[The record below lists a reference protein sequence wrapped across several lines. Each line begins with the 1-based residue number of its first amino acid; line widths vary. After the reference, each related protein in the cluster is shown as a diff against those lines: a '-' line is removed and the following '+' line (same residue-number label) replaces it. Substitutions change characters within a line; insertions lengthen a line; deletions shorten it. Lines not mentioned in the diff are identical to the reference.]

1 MDEYKI
7 ILEEKQTVMA
17 RYEVEPKSGEGYQ
30 SEAQLER
37 VLIKQLADQGYE
49 YAKIKDEAALLDN
62 LRLQLQALN
71 DIALSD
77 SEWARLL
84 PMISNEQMTILDKT
98 EMIQGKGYILDL
110 KLDNGQTKNIKLI
123 DKQNIHNNR
132 LQVINQ
138 YEENRGTYKNRYDV
152 TILVNGLPMVHIELK
167 KRGVPIKEAFNQI
180 DRYLR
185 DSFWAGRAM
194 FDFVQIFVISN
205 GTETKYYSNTTRYAK
220 EKQAEDVSRK
230 KKTEG
235 NTFEFTSYWTD
246 QRNNRLTDL
255 RDFTT
260 TFFAKHTILNILTKY
275 CVFNVDKQLLVMR
288 PYQIA
293 ATEKILLRIKTAI
306 NNRWQGTIRA
316 GGYIWHTTGS
326 GKTLTSFK
334 TAQLASQMEQVKKVL
349 FVVDRKDLD
358 YQTMKEYNNFEPECA
373 NSNTSARVLQR
384 QMKDDNC
391 HIIITTI
398 QKLSNLMKP
407 GIYDKDEKL
416 RDVLQKEI
424 IVLIF
429 DECHRSQ
436 FGDMHKLIV
445 KRVKKYMMFGF
456 TGTPIKA
463 QNASASSKYQTTA
476 QLFGGEPD
484 EDGRPTMPLHTYTII
499 NAIGDN
505 NVLRFHVD
513 YDSTMKMKNDV
524 ERKQVWG
531 IDTEEALH
539 DPRRISIV
547 TRYIIER
554 FGEKTKQEDEAYSM
568 NKLLNVQ
575 EVVKNKTAEEKK
587 QAYKTKG
594 FNSIFA
600 VDSVKAA
607 IMYYNEFKKQ
617 LQEPGTPNLRIA
629 TIYTY
634 SANEEEQDEWGF
646 EDDENPEGTEGM
658 DLQSRDALE
667 KAIKDYNQMFGCNYS
682 TDGDNFQS
690 YYKDVSLRMK
700 NKEIDILIVVGMF
713 LTGFDAKTL
722 NTLWVDK
729 NLKLHGL
736 LQAYSRTNR
745 ILNSVKDCGNIV
757 CFRNLKDAT
766 DESLRI
772 FGDPNAKGMVFM
784 KSYEEYYSK
793 GYGDVKG
800 NYHEPYTELI
810 ERLLREFPLEQMANI
825 IDEEKKKEFIRLL
838 GEILRLR
845 NVLNVFDAFDEEA
858 KIISEMDY
866 QDYKGWYY
874 TYYEEFRKPNNNSK
888 ETINDDIIFEIE
900 LVRHDQINIHYILQL
915 IQKYQDTD
923 CQDREIIVQIRKQID
938 ASPDMRDKR
947 ELIEKFIDQMTP
959 EKGADVGE
967 DWSQYIEREKKAELD
982 AIINEE
988 HLNPAETVAFIER
1001 AFTDGYVTE
1010 TGTGIAKI
1018 LPPVNPFLPESG
1030 EKKQTVLEKL
1040 KSYLTKFLGTTED
1053 IYIKPHVVEMR
1064 SLAEKPSD
1072 SSQTAKQRR
1081 KSKTEEIHLKPA
1093 SSMLD
1098 DVEKDGDVRRLV
1110 HNMMELYEGTTI
1122 MNIVIECQRE
1132 YQDRYF
1138 SMGGNDWRHLIR
1150 DYVRK
1155 VTERPELQEAEVFRF
1170 VMAG

>member
-1 MDEYKI
+1 MDDYKI
-7 ILEEKQTVMA
+7 IVEEQHQTVMA
-17 RYEVEPKSGEGYQ
+17 HYEVQERPAEGYQ
-30 SEAQLER
+30 SEAQLETA
-37 VLIKQLADQGYE
+37 LINQLMAQGYVYHVIHNE
-49 YAKIKDEAALLDN
+49 EGLLRN
-62 LRLQLQALN
+62 LREQLEALN
-71 DIALSD
+71 GIKLSD

-84 PMISNEQMTILDKT
+84 PMISNEQMTIQDKT
-98 EMIQGKGYILDL
+98 EMLQGKGYILAL
-110 KLDNGQTKNIKLI
+110 TLDSGETKNIRLI

-132 LQVINQ
+132 LQVTNQ
-138 YEENRGTYKNRYDV
+138 YVEEGGAFKNRYDV
-152 TILVNGLPMVHIELK
+152 TILVNGLPLVHIELK

-180 DRYLR
+180 NRYLR
-185 DSFWAGRAM
+185 DSFWAGRGM
-194 FDFVQIFVISN
+194 FDFVQVFVISN

-220 EKQAEDVSRK
+220 EREGSKGQGARG
-230 KKTEG
+230 KTDG

-246 QRNNRLTDL
+246 QENHRLTDL

-260 TFFAKHTILNILTKY
+260 SFFAKHTILNILTRY

-293 ATEKILLRIKTAI
+293 ATEKILLRIQTAI
-306 NNRWQGTIRA
+306 NNRWQGTTKA

-334 TAQLASQMEQVKKVL
+334 TAQLASQMPEVRKVL

-358 YQTMKEYNNFEPECA
+358 YQTMKEYNNFEPDCA

-407 GIYDKDEKL
+407 SIYDGDEQL
-416 RDVLQKEI
+416 REILQKQN

-436 FGDMHKLIV
+436 FGEMHQLITRRM
-445 KRVKKYMMFGF
+445 KRYMMFGF
-456 TGTPIKA
+456 TGTPIFA
-463 QNASASSKYQTTA
+463 INANKGSKYSTTA

-484 EDGRPTMPLHTYTII
+484 QDGQPTKALHTYTII

-513 YDSTMKMKNDV
+513 YDSTMKMKSDV

-547 TRYIIER
+547 TRYIIES
-554 FGEKTKQEDEAYSM
+554 FATKTKQDKDIYTM
-568 NKLLNVQ
+568 NRLLNVQ
-575 EVVKNKTAEEKK
+575 DVVKKGKHVKEKK
-587 QAYKTKG
+587 QTYKTQG

-617 LQEPGTPNLRIA
+617 LAAEGAPNLKVA
-629 TIYTY
+629 TIFTY

-646 EDDENPEGTEGM
+646 EDENPEGTDGL
-658 DLQSRDALE
+658 DLQSRTALE
-667 KAIKDYNQMFGCNYS
+667 AAIKDYNQMFGCNYS

-700 NKEIDILIVVGMF
+700 NKDIDILIVVGMF

-766 DESLRI
+766 DKALSV
-772 FGDPNAKGMVFM
+772 FGDPNAKGLVFM
-784 KSYEEYYSK
+784 KTYEEYYRT
-793 GYGDVKG
+793 GYQDVKG
-800 NYHEPYTELI
+800 RDHLPYVELI
-810 ERLLREFPLEQMANI
+810 TQLLSMFPLDEMNDML
-825 IDEEKKKEFIRLL
+825 DEEGQKAFVRLMS
-838 GEILRLR
+838 EILRLR
-845 NVLNVFDAFDEEA
+845 NVLSVFDAFDEQA
-858 KIISEMDY
+858 KIIPEMDY
-866 QDYKGWYY
+866 QDYKGWYL
-874 TYYEEFRKPNNNSK
+874 TYYTKLREEK
-888 ETINDDIIFEIE
+888 EEKDRESINDDLIFEIE
-900 LVRHDQINIHYILQL
+900 LVRHDQINIHYILAL
-915 IQKYQDTD
+915 VQKYHDSNCSD
-923 CQDREIIVQIRKQID
+923 KEIIVQIRKQMD

-947 ELIEKFIDQMTP
+947 ELIEHFIEMMTP
-959 EKGADVGE
+959 EKGGDVGNQWE
-967 DWSQYIEREKKAELD
+967 DYIEQEKKKELA
-982 AIINEE
+982 AIIEE
-988 HLNPAETVAFIER
+988 ENLKPKETAAFVER
-1001 AFTDGYVTE
+1001 AFRDGYVTE

-1018 LPPVNPFLPESG
+1018 LPPSNPFLPESG
-1030 EKKQTVLEKL
+1030 EKKQTVIEKL
-1040 KSYLTKFLGTTED
+1040 KAFLSKFLNTSERD
-1053 IYIKPHVVEMR
+1053 
-1064 SLAEKPSD
+1064 
-1072 SSQTAKQRR
+1072 
-1081 KSKTEEIHLKPA
+1081 EIVFYNTSEP
-1093 SSMLD
+1093 
-1098 DVEKDGDVRRLV
+1098 
-1110 HNMMELYEGTTI
+1110 EGT
-1122 MNIVIECQRE
+1122 
-1132 YQDRYF
+1132 Y
-1138 SMGGNDWRHLIR
+1138 
-1150 DYVRK
+1150 
-1155 VTERPELQEAEVFRF
+1155 LQAAEI
-1170 VMAG
+1170 

>member
-30 SEAQLER
+30 SEAQLEKA
-37 VLIKQLADQGYE
+37 LIKQLADQGYE
-49 YAKIKDEAALLDN
+49 YVKIKDEDALLVN
-62 LRLQLQALN
+62 LRQQLQALN
-71 DIALSD
+71 DIRLSD

-98 EMIQGKGYILDL
+98 EMLQGKGYILDL
-110 KLDNGQTKNIKLI
+110 KLDNGLTKNIKLI
-123 DKQNIHNNR
+123 DKQNIYNNR

-138 YEENRGTYKNRYDV
+138 YEENRGTYRNRYDV

-220 EKQAEDVSRK
+220 EKQAEDASRK

-255 RDFTT
+255 RDFTK
-260 TFFAKHTILNILTKY
+260 TFFAKHTILNLLTKY

-293 ATEKILLRIKTAI
+293 ATEKILLRIQTAI
-306 NNRWQGTIRA
+306 NNRWQGTTRA

-407 GIYDKDEKL
+407 GIYDKDEQL
-416 RDVLQKEI
+416 REVLQKEN

-463 QNASASSKYQTTA
+463 QNASAGSKYQTTA

-484 EDGRPTMPLHTYTII
+484 EDGRPTLPLHTYTII

-547 TRYIIER
+547 TRYIIKC
-554 FGEKTKQEDEAYSM
+554 FCEKTKQS
-568 NKLLNVQ
+568 K
-575 EVVKNKTAEEKK
+575 
-587 QAYKTKG
+587 

-607 IMYYNEFKKQ
+607 ILYYNEFKKQ
-617 LQEPGTPNLRIA
+617 LAEPGTPNLRIA

-757 CFRNLKDAT
+757 CFRNLKEAT

-784 KSYEEYYSK
+784 KSYEEYYSE
-793 GYGDVKG
+793 GYDDVKG
-800 NYHEPYTELI
+800 KHHEPYTELI
-810 ERLLREFPLEQMANI
+810 ARLLREFPLEQMGNI
-825 IDEEKKKEFIRLL
+825 IDEEQKKDFIRLL

-845 NVLNVFDAFDEEA
+845 NVLNVFDAFDENA

-888 ETINDDIIFEIE
+888 EVINDDIIFEIE

-915 IQKYQDTD
+915 IQQYQDAD
-923 CQDREIIVQIRKQID
+923 CQDKEIIVQIRKQID

-967 DWSQYIEREKKAELD
+967 EWNEYIEHEKKAELD

-988 HLNPAETVAFIER
+988 HLKPAETAAFMER
-1001 AFTDGYVTE
+1001 AFMDGYVTE

-1040 KSYLTKFLGTTED
+1040 KMYLVKFLGTTEEV
-1053 IYIKPHVVEMR
+1053 YIQPRVVEMN
-1064 SLAEKPSD
+1064 SLAEKTSD
-1072 SSQTAKQRR
+1072 SAQTAKKGR
-1081 KSKTEEIHLKPA
+1081 KPKTEEIRLKPA
-1093 SSMLD
+1093 GSVLD
-1098 DVEKDGDVRRLV
+1098 DVEKDDDVRRLV

-1122 MNIVIECQRE
+1122 MNIVLECQRE
-1132 YQDRYF
+1132 FQEKYF
-1138 SMGGNDWRHLIR
+1138 SMKGNDWRHLIR
-1150 DYVRK
+1150 DYVRM
-1155 VTERPELQEAEVFRF
+1155 VTKRPELQEAEVFRF
-1170 VMAG
+1170 SMTG

>member
-1 MDEYKI
+1 MDDYKI
-7 ILEEKQTVMA
+7 IVEQEHETVMA
-17 RYEVEPKSGEGYQ
+17 HYDVQQRPAEGYQ
-30 SEAQLER
+30 SEAQLETA
-37 VLIKQLADQGYE
+37 LINQLMDQGYIYHVIRNE
-49 YAKIKDEAALLDN
+49 EGLLRN
-62 LRLQLQALN
+62 LRDQLELLN
-71 DIALSD
+71 GVSLSD
-77 SEWARLL
+77 TEWARLL
-84 PMISNEQMTILDKT
+84 PMISNEQMSIQDKT
-98 EMIQGKGYILDL
+98 EMLQGKGYILAL

-123 DKQNIHNNR
+123 DKQNIYNNR
-132 LQVINQ
+132 LQVTNQ
-138 YEENRGTYKNRYDV
+138 YVEEGGAHKVRYDV

-167 KRGVPIKEAFNQI
+167 KRGNPIKEAFNQI
-180 DRYLR
+180 NRYLR
-185 DSFWAGRAM
+185 DSFWAGRGM
-194 FDFVQIFVISN
+194 FDFIQVFVISN

-220 EKQAEDVSRK
+220 EKEADGGPRK
-230 KKTEG
+230 HKTGG

-246 QRNNRLTDL
+246 QENNRLTDL

-260 TFFAKHTILNILTKY
+260 SFFAKHTILNILTKY

-293 ATEKILLRIKTAI
+293 ATEKILLRIQTAI

-334 TAQLASQMEQVKKVL
+334 TAQLASQMPEIKKVL

-373 NSNTSARVLQR
+373 NSNSSARVLQK

-407 GIYDKDEKL
+407 KIYEQDEKL
-416 RDVLQKEI
+416 REVLTKEN

-436 FGDMHKLIV
+436 FGEMHQLIT
-445 KRVKKYMMFGF
+445 KRVKRYMMFGF
-456 TGTPIKA
+456 TGTPIFA
-463 QNASASSKYQTTA
+463 VNANKGSKYSTTA

-484 EDGRPTMPLHTYTII
+484 KDGKPTKALHTYTII

-513 YDSTMKMKNDV
+513 YDSTMKMKSDV

-539 DPRRISIV
+539 DQRRICIV
-547 TRYIIER
+547 TRYIIDSFR
-554 FGEKTKQEDEAYSM
+554 EKTKQ
-568 NKLLNVQ
+568 
-575 EVVKNKTAEEKK
+575 
-587 QAYKTKG
+587 G
-594 FNSIFA
+594 RFNSIFA

-607 IMYYNEFKKQ
+607 IKYYNEFKRQ
-617 LQEPGTPNLRIA
+617 LGAEPDLRVA
-629 TIYTY
+629 TIFTY
-634 SANEEEQDEWGF
+634 SANEAEEDEWGF

-658 DLQSRDALE
+658 DMQSRDALDA
-667 KAIKDYNQMFGCNYS
+667 AIKDYNKMFGCNYS

-745 ILNSVKDCGNIV
+745 ILNDVKDCGNII
-757 CFRNLKDAT
+757 CFRNLKEAT
-766 DESLRI
+766 DKALAV

-784 KSYEEYYSK
+784 KTYEEYYSL
-793 GYGDVKG
+793 GYDDVKG
-800 NYHEPYTELI
+800 KHHQPYTELI
-810 ERLLREFPLEQMANI
+810 ELLLNEYPVALMGNI
-825 IDEEKKKEFIRLL
+825 LDEERQKAFIRLM
-838 GEILRLR
+838 GEILCLR
-845 NVLNVFDAFDEEA
+845 NVLSVFDAFDEKA
-858 KIISEMDY
+858 KIIAEMHF
-866 QDYKGWYY
+866 QDYLGWYN
-874 TYYEEFRKPNNNSK
+874 TYYEKFRKPDHGGDK

-915 IQKYQDTD
+915 VQRYHDSNCEDK
-923 CQDREIIVQIRKQID
+923 EIVVQIRKQID

-947 ELIEKFIDQMTP
+947 ELIERFIEQMTP
-959 EKGADVGE
+959 EKGADIGE
-967 DWSQYIEREKKAELD
+967 EWNEYIEREKKEELD
-982 AIINEE
+982 AIIAEE
-988 HLNPAETVAFIER
+988 HLKPKETEAFIKR
-1001 AFTDGYVTE
+1001 AFADGYVTE

-1018 LPPVNPFLPESG
+1018 LPPSNPFLPESG
-1030 EKKQTVLEKL
+1030 TKKQTVIEKL
-1040 KSYLTKFLGTTED
+1040 KEYLRKFLGTTEET
-1053 IYIKPHVVEMR
+1053 Y
-1064 SLAEKPSD
+1064 SPS
-1072 SSQTAKQRR
+1072 K
-1081 KSKTEEIHLKPA
+1081 KVKFYTEEDNTCYLMA
-1093 SSMLD
+1093 AD
-1098 DVEKDGDVRRLV
+1098 D
-1110 HNMMELYEGTTI
+1110 EG
-1122 MNIVIECQRE
+1122 E
-1132 YQDRYF
+1132 YN
-1138 SMGGNDWRHLIR
+1138 SNS
-1150 DYVRK
+1150 
-1155 VTERPELQEAEVFRF
+1155 QE
-1170 VMAG
+1170 